1 MLDTYAYTDQITVVY
16 GENTKYSTATGTINV
31 QKAKQVV
38 DYEIRSPKLVV
49 NNDNV
54 TASLLFVTKYNDG
67 SEDKENVSNSFP
79 RSLNPYTNWS
89 ANEKNANEST
99 SAATFSLKSSNNKTD
114 GYWSYMSETYR
125 INTIATLAGSTQ
137 TNGWDAV
144 EPNSIVFS
152 RNGKTYAFD
161 QLSFNATESGHGTTL
176 ANSTALSEIH
186 NYVDQI
192 TVTYGGNSKSSKAP
206 GTITVQKLKSATGHE
221 FRDKKLV
228 VNNDNVT
235 ASVVYVTKY
244 NDGSEDTENISKQF
258 PRSLNPYT
266 NWASTEQNNKE
277 QTGSANVNLKSS
289 ISQSDGNWTWV
300 KEIRDITTIA
310 TLAATRQTNG
320 WTAEDP
326 NSIKYTRDGQ
336 TCDFG
341 TINFAAT
348 EAGHNV
354 TLKNET
360 STLATYNYT
369 DKINVTFG
377 NNTKSSTAPG
387 TINVEKEI
395 VITGYEISNQKL
407 VVEQNSVTAS
417 LTFTTIYSDGT
428 KKDENMQKVMPRNFK
443 PYTNWSSTEANNSQN
458 TGAATVTLKSSQ
470 NKTDGDW
477 SYVNE
482 TRNINTTATLAG
494 SKQTNG
500 WESMDPNSITF
511 SKNGKT
517 YSFGAL
523 AYNATETGANVNQKS
538 DNDNA
543 TVYSY
548 TDNISVTY
556 GGNSFN
562 SSAPGTITVKKENWI
577 PDFPKEWGKFTSSA
591 VTASETEDHK
601 SWLYV
606 VSIHFEH
613 GTYAMIIRQN
623 ASSPDAINQNMY
635 TTSTDSRLNSAYYI
649 KNQSRW
655 IHAIAAD
662 HDGESCMVWRDTE
675 GRAAGLL
682 SYSTATAWGWDDG
695 HRYAGHPTVFTDKY
709 TAKLS
714 NNNTVLTIYRGGSE
728 FASYKSAK

>member
-1 MLDTYAYTDQITVVY
+1 
-16 GENTKYSTATGTINV
+16 
-31 QKAKQVV
+31 
-38 DYEIRSPKLVV
+38 
-49 NNDNV
+49 V

-67 SEDKENVSNSFP
+67 SEDKDDVSNSFP

-89 ANEKNANEST
+89 SNEKNANET
-99 SAATFSLKSSNNKTD
+99 TGAATFNLKSSNNKTD
-114 GYWSYMSETYR
+114 GYWSYTNETYR

-161 QLSFNATESGHGTTL
+161 KLTFSAAESGHGTTL

-206 GTITVQKLKSATGHE
+206 GTITVQKLKQATGHE
-221 FRDKKLV
+221 FRNKQLV
-228 VNNDNVT
+228 VNDNSVT
-235 ASVVYVTKY
+235 ASAIYVPLY

-266 NWASTEQNNKE
+266 NWASTEQNSNE
-277 QTGSANVNLKSS
+277 TTGAASVTLKSS
-289 ISQSDGNWTWV
+289 TNQNDGYWTYV
-300 KEIRDITTIA
+300 KETRDITTIA
-310 TLAATRQTNG
+310 TLAATTQANG
-320 WTAEDP
+320 WTSEDP

-341 TINFAAT
+341 TINFTAT

-354 TLKNET
+354 SLKNET
-360 STLATYNYT
+360 STLATYGYT

-377 NNTKSSTAPG
+377 NNTKSSTATG

-395 VITGYEISNQKL
+395 VITGYEISNQKI

-428 KKDENMQKVMPRNFK
+428 TKDENLSKVLPRNFK
-443 PYTNWSSTEANNSQN
+443 PVTNWASTEKNNSQS
-458 TGAATVTLKSSQ
+458 TSAATVTLKSSQ
-470 NKTDGDW
+470 NKTEGDW

-482 TRNINTTATLAG
+482 TRNINTTATLDG
-494 SKQTNG
+494 SNQTNG
-500 WESMDPNSITF
+500 WESIDPNSITF

-517 YSFGAL
+517 YNFGAL

-538 DNDNA
+538 DNDDA

-548 TDNISVTY
+548 TDHISVTY
-556 GGNSFN
+556 GSNSFN
-562 SSAPGTITVKKENWI
+562 SSAPGTITVRKENWT
-577 PDFPKEWGKFTSSA
+577 PDFPAEWGKFTSSA

-601 SWLYV
+601 NWLYV

-613 GTYAMIIRQN
+613 GTYAMIIRRN
-623 ASSPDAINQNMY
+623 ASSPDAFNQNMY
-635 TTSTDSRLNSAYYI
+635 TTSTDSRLNSAFYI
-649 KNQSRW
+649 KSQSKW
-655 IHAIAAD
+655 VNCIAD
-662 HDGESCMVWRDTE
+662 DESNSMSWFETNNS
-675 GRAAGLL
+675 GLGML

-714 NNNTVLTIYRGGSE
+714 NNNTVLTIYNKSGQV
-728 FASYKSAK
+728 FATYKSAK